1 MRNINGEFSLYP
13 YQKGSPMNIYLIVKF
28 TIYNEDI
35 FGAFETKEEAIA
47 EARRL
52 ATMENDDHP
61 SFKVIALPL
70 NGLKTIS
77 RDLMTGQ
84 HCKQRTIF
92 SVSRK
97 MQTPTSELLQ
107 WG

>member
-1 MRNINGEFSLYP
+1 
-13 YQKGSPMNIYLIVKF
+13 MNIYIIVKF

-35 FGAFETKEEAIA
+35 FGAFETKEEAIE

-52 ATMENDDHP
+52 AMMENDDNP
-61 SFKVIALPL
+61 SFKVISIPL
-70 NGLKTIS
+70 NALSNIR

-84 HCKQRTIF
+84 HCEENTIF

-97 MQTPTSELLQ
+97 MQTPSSELLQ